1 MKKKIL
7 FLLSVVSTMCLTAQD
22 INYNINST
30 EVLRDKLLE
39 RSAGL
44 KAIGSINEH
53 AYFLY
58 QPYNAIYGGATI
70 GGKMIHY
77 IGKFDK
83 DVNLI
88 KKSSLALDIEGK
100 EVDFEGIQIIKDK
113 IFVFFSFQ
121 NEANK
126 MHYLFS
132 RSVNSETLELENDTK
147 MITELDYS
155 GISKYKRTSV
165 QYEVSEDES
174 KIMFFYTV
182 LNKNGE
188 PLKFTVQVYD
198 NEMNLIW
205 KNNVSP
211 RFETG
216 VFGYKQFRVDNNADV
231 YLLGTHFEDKKN
243 YYESANFK
251 DKGFFSKDTYFTDVP
266 NFTYQLYKFSNKG
279 AKEEYKSIS
288 LDSKFIRSMGFTAHD
303 GKVLISGVYSNP
315 ETISARGVFS
325 FYYDVSSGKKKAI
338 STKEFSSDLIEQGFS
353 EKELKRFRRSID
365 DKSEYDPFDYII
377 SNVKTLSDGS
387 KYFTAEQFI
396 TGTKV
401 ENNGKQITYSTIF
414 LYNDVFVVRLK
425 SDNTIDKID
434 KVSKRQYSLNT
445 ARFNSF
451 IDFEKNGSLYFIY
464 NTIKNKDTMFKN
476 AEIGETYISK
486 VDNSVSTDVY
496 KTPESFKVPLIM
508 PVTQVELPDKSVMY
522 GMMSANFKDYKFELI
537 NVE

>member
-1 MKKKIL
+1 MKRIIL
-7 FLLSVVSTMCLTAQD
+7 FLLTVTSTIFLSAQD
-22 INYNINST
+22 LNYNIKST

-53 AYFLY
+53 AFFLY
-58 QPYNAIYGGATI
+58 QPYTAIYGGATI

-88 KKSSLALDIEGK
+88 KKSALALDQKGK
-100 EVDFEGIQIIKDK
+100 EVDFEGIQIINNK
-113 IFVFFSFQ
+113 ILVFFSFQ
-121 NEANK
+121 NEAK
-126 MHYLFS
+126 KVHYLFS
-132 RSVNSETLELENDTK
+132 RTVNSETLELEDDTK
-147 MITELDYS
+147 MIAELDYS
-155 GISKYKRTSV
+155 GISKYKNTSV
-165 QYEVSEDES
+165 QYEVSEDDS
-174 KIMFFYTV
+174 KIMFFYTI
-182 LNKNGE
+182 LSRKGE
-188 PLKFTVQVYD
+188 PLRFGVQVFD
-198 NEMNLIW
+198 NELNQIW
-205 KNNVSP
+205 RNNVSP
-211 RFETG
+211 KFETG
-216 VFGYKQFRVDNNADV
+216 VFSYNQFRVDNNADV
-231 YLLGTHFEDKKN
+231 YLLGTHYENKKN

-251 DKGFFSKDTYFTDVP
+251 DKGFFSKDIYYTDVP

-279 AKEEYKSIS
+279 AKEEYKNIS

-315 ETISARGVFS
+315 QTISARGAFS
-325 FYYDVSSGKKKAI
+325 FYYDVSSGKKSAI
-338 STKEFSSDLIEQGFS
+338 TIKEFSTDLIEQGFS
-353 EKELKRFRRSID
+353 EKELKRFKRSID
-365 DKSEYDPFDYII
+365 DKTEYDPFDYKI
-377 SNVKTLSDGS
+377 SDVKTLSDGS
-387 KYFTAEQFI
+387 RYFTAEQYI

-401 ENNGKQITYSTIF
+401 ENNGKQVIYSTIF
-414 LYNDVFVVRLK
+414 LYNDVFVIRLK
-425 SDNTIDKID
+425 SDNTIDKIN

-476 AEIGETYISK
+476 AEIGETLISK
-486 VDNSVSTDVY
+486 VSNGVATEVY

-508 PVTQVELPDKSVMY
+508 PMTQVELPGNSVFY

-537 NVE
+537 DVE